1 MRALASFGKK
11 TYNSKSV
18 QNNIRK
24 IKQKNCKAQQNF
36 FELQDPKNNNNNN
49 QAKIDNWVAGFNT
62 HTNKKVIA
70 MDW

>member
-1 MRALASFGKK
+1 MRAPASFGKK
-11 TYNSKSV
+11 IYNSKSV

-49 QAKIDNWVAGFNT
+49 QTKIDN
-62 HTNKKVIA
+62 
-70 MDW
+70 

>member
-36 FELQDPKNNNNNN
+36 LELQDPKNNNNN
-49 QAKIDNWVAGFNT
+49 QTKIDN
-62 HTNKKVIA
+62 
-70 MDW
+70 